1 MYFTADGQIYSIEPG
16 GERRAGVMRSLEG
29 VSLQTLT
36 IVEDLRHPVF
46 VDVGDRRKGSPE
58 VNSDSACGH
67 WSLRLKGRVEY
78 CLDLA
83 LVRGEGEWN

>member
-36 IVEDLRHPVF
+36 KVEDAGLLRF
-46 VDVGDRRKGSPE
+46 LS
-58 VNSDSACGH
+58 SL
-67 WSLRLKGRVEY
+67 LRLGLGVT
-78 CLDLA
+78 
-83 LVRGEGEWN
+83 G